1 MTYSE
6 TIDYLYSQLPV
17 FQKIGKKALKP
28 KLTNIIDLLEALG
41 NPQNDF
47 KTIHVA
53 GTNGKGSSS
62 HFLTSVLI
70 QSGYKV
76 GLYTSPHL
84 KDFRERFRING
95 QMADENFIVTFVE
108 NNLQLIK
115 KIDPSFF
122 ELSVALAFKLF
133 SEHKVD
139 IAVVEVGLGGRYDST
154 NIISN
159 LIFCLITNIGYDHM
173 DVLGD
178 TLPKIAFEK
187 AGIIKDNVPVIISE
201 FNSETYPVFESEAK
215 SKNSELILASENLEI
230 ISEESNLQSLKLEIE
245 DTNSKEIYHIES
257 GLVGDY
263 QKQNILGVVEG
274 VILLNRLGYKVSSKN
289 LFDGIK
295 NVVKNTQLKGRWQ
308 ILSENPLIICDTGH
322 NEHALKVTIKKLIDF
337 KKTKIH
343 FILGFVKDK
352 DLEKVLCL
360 FPKDT
365 EYHFT
370 TFDSFRALKPS
381 ELQSEALK
389 YGLNSNIYL
398 DVNDALEQVKSIAQP
413 KDIIF
418 VGGSTYLVAEL
429 NNL

>member
-28 KLTNIIDLLEALG
+28 KLTNIISLLEAIG

-47 KTIHVA
+47 KSIHIA

-62 HFLTSVLI
+62 HFLASILI
-70 QSGYKV
+70 ESGYKV

-84 KDFRERFRING
+84 KDYRERFRING
-95 QMADENFIVTFVE
+95 KMADESFIVDFVE
-108 NNLQLIK
+108 NHLELIQ
-115 KIDPSFF
+115 KINPSFF

-133 SEHKVD
+133 SVEKVD

-159 LIFCLITNIGYDHM
+159 VLLCLITNIGYDHM
-173 DVLGD
+173 DILGD

-187 AGIIKDNVPVIISE
+187 AGIIKEQIPVVVSEYHPDTFPVFTNEALLKNSTIYLAEEKLQIISE
-201 FNSETYPVFESEAK
+201 K
-215 SKNSELILASENLEI
+215 STLMSLELEI
-230 ISEESNLQSLKLEIE
+230 L
-245 DTNSKEIYHIES
+245 DKETQEKYIITS
-257 GLVGDY
+257 GLVGEY
-263 QKQNILGVVEG
+263 QKQNILGVIETIK
-274 VILLNRLGYKVSSKN
+274 ILTKLGFTTSFANVY
-289 LFDGIK
+289 DGLK
-295 NVVKNTQLKGRWQ
+295 NVVSNTQLKGRWQ
-308 ILSENPLIICDTGH
+308 ILDKKPLIICDTGH
-322 NEHALKVTIKKLIDF
+322 NDHALRITIGRLIAF

-352 DLEKVLCL
+352 DLEKVLSI
-360 FPKDT
+360 FPKDAA
-365 EYHFT
+365 YHFT
-370 TFDSFRALKPS
+370 TFDSFRALKPI
-381 ELQSEALK
+381 ELQSEAAK
-389 YGLNSNIYL
+389 YGLLSNIYSN
-398 DVNDALEQVKSIAQP
+398 VNEALKHVKSIAEQ

>member
-28 KLTNIIDLLEALG
+28 KLTNIISLLEAIG

-47 KTIHVA
+47 KSIHIA

-62 HFLTSVLI
+62 HFLASILI
-70 QSGYKV
+70 ESGYKV

-84 KDFRERFRING
+84 KDYRERFRING
-95 QMADENFIVTFVE
+95 KMADESFIVDFVE
-108 NNLQLIK
+108 NHLELIQR
-115 KIDPSFF
+115 INPSFF

-133 SEHKVD
+133 SIEKVD

-159 LIFCLITNIGYDHM
+159 VILSLITNIGYDHM
-173 DVLGD
+173 DILGD

-187 AGIIKDNVPVIISE
+187 AGIIKEQIPVVISE
-201 FNSETYPVFESEAK
+201 FNPETYPVFSNEALL
-215 SKNSELILASENLEI
+215 KNSPIYLAGEKLQIVSEKSTLASLELVI
-230 ISEESNLQSLKLEIE
+230 LDRETQEKYKL
-245 DTNSKEIYHIES
+245 TS
-257 GLVGDY
+257 GLVGEY
-263 QKQNILGVVEG
+263 QKQNILGV
-274 VILLNRLGYKVSSKN
+274 IRTIQLLTKLGLSISFAN
-289 LFDGIK
+289 MSAGLK
-295 NVVKNTQLKGRWQ
+295 NVVSNTQLKGRWQ
-308 ILSENPLIICDTGH
+308 ILDKKPLTICDTGH
-322 NEHALKVTIKKLIDF
+322 NDHALRITIGKLIAF
-337 KKTKIH
+337 KNTNIH

-352 DLEKVLCL
+352 DLEKVLSI
-360 FPKDT
+360 FPKDA

-370 TFDSFRALKPS
+370 TFDSFRALKPL
-381 ELQSEALK
+381 ELQSEAAK
-389 YGLNSNIYL
+389 YGLDSKTYSN
-398 DVNDALEQVKSIAQP
+398 VNEALEHVKSIAEP